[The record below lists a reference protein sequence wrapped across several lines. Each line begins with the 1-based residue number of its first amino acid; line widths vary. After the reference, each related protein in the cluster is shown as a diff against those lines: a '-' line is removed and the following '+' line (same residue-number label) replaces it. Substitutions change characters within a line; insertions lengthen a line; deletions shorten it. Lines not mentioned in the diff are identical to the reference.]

1 MGIVNVCARL
11 GGVLTPLLLLLVSI
25 IMFINVSFSI

>member
-25 IMFINVSFSI
+25 LYLYNI